1 MSRRISL
8 PEPSLLDKAISMV
21 SPETGLRRLKARA
34 VMALYG
40 GYTAAR
46 KDRRQTKY
54 WQTSE
59 GSANAVTLPDLP
71 TLRDRSRDLI
81 RNAPLASGAVN
92 TVVTNVVGTG
102 LMVQSRIDR
111 DVLQGIL
118 GETEEEFEAFERAA
132 EREFRLWAES
142 QNCDA
147 SRTQN
152 FVGLQ
157 DLVLRSTL
165 ESGDVFAL
173 KTFIERPGWPLAT
186 ALQIIEADRICNPD
200 GKTDT
205 PFLCG
210 GVEIDNYGAPL
221 AYHILKAH
229 PGDVMDKRSRESL
242 RVPAYGRDGAR
253 TILHL
258 FIRQRPGLVRGVP
271 YMAPVI
277 ESLKQLDKYTEAE
290 IMAAVISAMFTVFVK
305 SEDPD
310 GLSSMNETP
319 AGAQT
324 GRDDDEFRLGSGAIL
339 DLMPY
344 ESIEI
349 ADPKRPNQA
358 FDPFMQ
364 AILRQVGVALEIPF
378 EILIKHFTASYSAAQ
393 AALVEAWKFFR
404 SRRQWLACSFCQPV
418 YEAVITE
425 AVARGRLHAP
435 GFFSDP
441 IIRAA
446 YLDTEWIGPPRGQ
459 IDQLKETNAAKE
471 RVNMGI
477 STLAE
482 ETAALTGGD
491 WEKKHKQRAKEKRLR
506 VEDGLEGSMAEPS
519 PQENDDETKKLLE
532 EETD

>member
-1 MSRRISL
+1 MSRKRIDL
-8 PEPSLLDKAISMV
+8 PEPTILDKAIGWV
-21 SPETGLRRLKARA
+21 SPETGVRRLKARA

-40 GYTAAR
+40 GYNAAR

-81 RNAPLASGAVN
+81 RNAPIAAGAVN

-111 DVLQGIL
+111 DVLTGVL
-118 GETEEEFEAFERAA
+118 GQTEEDLDAFERAA

-142 QNCDA
+142 QNCDS

-152 FVGLQ
+152 FAGLQ

-165 ESGDVFAL
+165 ESGDVFVL
-173 KTFIERPGWPLAT
+173 KTFIERPGSPLAT
-186 ALQIIEADRICNPD
+186 TLQVIEADRICNPD

-205 PFLCG
+205 PYLSG
-210 GVEIDNYGAPL
+210 GVEIDTYGAPI
-221 AYHILKAH
+221 AYHVLKAH
-229 PGDVMDKRSRESL
+229 PGDVIDKRSRESL
-242 RVPAYGRDGAR
+242 RVVAYGRDNTR
-253 TILHL
+253 QMLHL
-258 FIRQRPGLVRGVP
+258 FTRLRPGLVRGVP

-310 GLSSMNETP
+310 GLSSMNEAP
-319 AGAQT
+319 AGVT
-324 GRDDDEFRLGSGAIL
+324 KGRDDDEFRLGSGAIL

-404 SRRQWLACSFCQPV
+404 ARRQWLACMFCQPV

-425 AVARGRLHAP
+425 AVARGRLKAP
-435 GFFSDP
+435 SFFADP
-441 IIRAA
+441 LIRAA
-446 YLDTEWIGPPRGQ
+446 YLGSDWIGPPRGQ
-459 IDQLKETNAAKE
+459 IDQLKETNAARE

-491 WEKKHKQRAKEKRLR
+491 WEKKHKQRAKERRRR
-506 VEDGLEGSMAEPS
+506 VEDGLEGAMDQPAP
-519 PQENDDETKKLLE
+519 PDPETQKLLDQ
-532 EETD
+532 ETD

>member
-1 MSRRISL
+1 MSRKRIDL
-8 PEPSLLDKAISMV
+8 PEPTILDKAIGWV
-21 SPETGLRRLKARA
+21 SPETGVRRLKARA

-40 GYTAAR
+40 GYNAAR

-81 RNAPLASGAVN
+81 RNAPIAAGAVN

-111 DVLQGIL
+111 DVLTGVL
-118 GETEEEFEAFERAA
+118 GQTEEDLDAFERAA

-142 QNCDA
+142 QNCDS

-152 FVGLQ
+152 FAGLQ
-157 DLVLRSTL
+157 DLALRSTL
-165 ESGDVFAL
+165 ESGDVFIL
-173 KTFIERPGWPLAT
+173 KTFIERPGSPLAT
-186 ALQIIEADRICNPD
+186 TLQVIEADRICNPD

-205 PFLCG
+205 PYLSG
-210 GVEIDNYGAPL
+210 GVEIDTYGAPI
-221 AYHILKAH
+221 AYHVLKAH
-229 PGDVMDKRSRESL
+229 PGDVIDKRSRESL
-242 RVPAYGRDGAR
+242 RVVAYGRDNTR
-253 TILHL
+253 QMLHL
-258 FIRQRPGLVRGVP
+258 FTRLRPGLVRGVP

-310 GLSSMNETP
+310 GLSSMNEAS
-319 AGAQT
+319 AGVT
-324 GRDDDEFRLGSGAIL
+324 KGRDDDEFRLGSGAIL

-404 SRRQWLACSFCQPV
+404 ARRQWLACMFCQPV

-425 AVARGRLHAP
+425 AVARGRLKAP
-435 GFFSDP
+435 GFFADP
-441 IIRAA
+441 LIRAA
-446 YLDTEWIGPPRGQ
+446 YLGSDWIGPPRGQ
-459 IDQLKETNAAKE
+459 IDQLKETNAARE

-491 WEKKHKQRAKEKRLR
+491 WEKKHEQRAKERRRR
-506 VEDGLEGSMAEPS
+506 VEDGLEGAMDQPAP
-519 PQENDDETKKLLE
+519 PDPETQKLLDQ
-532 EETD
+532 ETD